1 MRLGLCWLGLLGG
14 PSVDGAA
21 LFGRPAL
28 LATGSSPDDPF
39 NSWAVQ
45 ASREM
50 ESKYTC
56 NVSAIL
62 PRFEHESWEKTG
74 DSWGKDFLLP
84 PNTHLLLYGTSQ
96 IRSVRQVLLS
106 MARYQGTFERT
117 RLVDISDHCGSG
129 SGAEKFFLDR
139 VLAEAAL
146 EKLTCVPGT
155 CAMCG
160 IQKQKC
166 KHADHTVDYF
176 AGNSSLTTISDMAQY
191 QKAAH
196 IGALEGLLSRHQ
208 PPFTHAYFWAP
219 NDESYF
225 DMQCAKLAVSR
236 DPLLVQKL
244 TRAFQDRT
252 QAQCDMDSEE
262 CRNGSPFFDAI
273 RKAVPYQALGFV
285 GRPAKR
291 ATELEEMSGY
301 FETQQEEAWCNVV
314 CLESDATRCSPSAG
328 VPFAW
333 EVLRDTG
340 ILGAAAAA
348 EAPPTAVAAPP
359 KAGRRGG
366 QQAKAARRY
375 QERQAAQQQQ
385 AAQQGQQAAAEP
397 DGPNAM
403 QEIMEKA
410 AAQQKVRGSLRV

>member
-1 MRLGLCWLGLLGG
+1 MARPLVFCALLGV
-14 PSVDGAA
+14 PLAAGAA
-21 LFGRPAL
+21 LFRKSAL
-28 LATGSSPDDPF
+28 LAADLSPEDPL
-39 NSWAVQ
+39 NRWAVQ
-45 ASREM
+45 AASEM

-56 NVSAIL
+56 NVSALL
-62 PRFEHESWEKTG
+62 PRFEHESWAQAD

-96 IRSVRQVLLS
+96 VRAVRQVLVS

-129 SGAEKFFLDR
+129 SGQAKNFLDR

-146 EKLTCVPGT
+146 EALTCVPGT

-176 AGNSSLTTISDMAQY
+176 AGNSTVTTISDMAQY
-191 QKAAH
+191 QKLAH
-196 IGALEGLLSRHQ
+196 LGALEGLLNKHEPS
-208 PPFTHAYFWAP
+208 FTNAYFWAP

-236 DPLLVQKL
+236 DPLTVQKL
-244 TRAFQDRT
+244 TRAFQGAT
-252 QAQCDMDSEE
+252 QAQCDLDDEE
-262 CRNGSPFFDAI
+262 CRHGSPYFQAF
-273 RKAVPYQALGFV
+273 RKAVPSQALGFV
-285 GRPAKR
+285 GRPKKR

-314 CLESDATRCSPSAG
+314 CMESDATKCSPSAG

-333 EVLRDTG
+333 EVLRSAGVLSTAEPEMVVAVPTE
-340 ILGAAAAA
+340 AAK
-348 EAPPTAVAAPP
+348 P
-359 KAGRRGG
+359 KAGSHGASG

-375 QERQAAQQQQ
+375 QERQAAQQQ
-385 AAQQGQQAAAEP
+385 AGN
-397 DGPNAM
+397 DPNDAM
-403 QEIMEKA
+403 NAIMEKA
-410 AAQQKVRGSLRV
+410 EAEQKALADKALVKEQAER